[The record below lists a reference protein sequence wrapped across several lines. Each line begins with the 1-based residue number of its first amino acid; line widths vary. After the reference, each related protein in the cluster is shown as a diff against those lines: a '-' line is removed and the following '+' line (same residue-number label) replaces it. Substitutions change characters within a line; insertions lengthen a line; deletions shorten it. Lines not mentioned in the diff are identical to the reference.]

1 MLSSEAKIG
10 RRVDPKE
17 KIMQRSIG
25 FYMRQHLFMAKY
37 PEFKPDKYCR
47 EAIDK
52 QIAMI
57 DPKYLKG
64 GEKDEID

>member
-1 MLSSEAKIG
+1 MP
-10 RRVDPKE
+10 RRVKPEMKV
-17 KIMQRSIG
+17 IQRTIG
-25 FYMRQHLFMAKY
+25 FNYYHFKFFSEH

-57 DPKYLKG
+57 APEFLPVK
-64 GEKDEID
+64 EEV